1 MSANIP
7 RDRFKRR
14 VTEADTASCS
24 QPEQKRKTFVVGN
37 DDDRPLLFTPTK
49 YNSATGLLYGVN
61 QSERPM
67 VLPLARLLMPYEEH
81 GLDWSDESDSDT
93 PDL

>member
-1 MSANIP
+1 MTMETSVGIKN
-7 RDRFKRR
+7 RM
-14 VTEADTASCS
+14 
-24 QPEQKRKTFVVGN
+24 TFVIGH
-37 DDDRPLLFTPTK
+37 DDRPLLFTPTT
-49 YNSATGLLYGVN
+49 YDSATGLLHGVN

-81 GLDWSDESDSDT
+81 GLEWSDESDPDT

>member
-1 MSANIP
+1 MSHWSVNGMKESN
-7 RDRFKRR
+7 KRCR
-14 VTEADTASCS
+14 HSRTATAY
-24 QPEQKRKTFVVGN
+24 KTYVVGH
-37 DDDRPLLFTPTK
+37 DDERPLLFTPSR
-49 YNSATGLLYGVN
+49 YDASTGLLYGVN